1 MAPRVLLLS
10 VLAVVLGGCRAPQA
24 ETAAASSPDE
34 ARDQSTT
41 SAPAISEA
49 SGGDQRIQSTYSE
62 DFERCWQGSN
72 QSAIRQTCVE
82 REASQQQ
89 ARLDAADAKGE
100 AVLVGPELE
109 AYRQSRRKLREEIAS
124 ACTPRP
130 EATEAEQLDAAYCVM
145 FRTAQAA
152 EEREIAN
159 DLEQEVRL

>member
-10 VLAVVLGGCRAPQA
+10 FLVAALAGCSAPQA
-24 ETAAASSPDE
+24 ETAPASSPDE

-41 SAPAISEA
+41 AASAISEA
-49 SGGDQRIQSTYSE
+49 SGGDQPVQSTYSE
-62 DFERCWQGSN
+62 QFEQCWQSSN
-72 QSAIRQTCVE
+72 ESTIRQACAE
-82 REASQQQ
+82 KEATQQK

-145 FRTAQAA
+145 LRTAQAA

-159 DLEQEVRL
+159 ELEQEVMP

>member
-1 MAPRVLLLS
+1 MAPRVLFLS
-10 VLAVVLGGCRAPQA
+10 VLAVTLAGCSAPQA
-24 ETAAASSPDE
+24 ETAVASSPTE
-34 ARDQSTT
+34 ARDQST
-41 SAPAISEA
+41 AAVQAIPAA
-49 SGGDQRIQSTYSE
+49 SGGDQRIRSTYSE
-62 DFERCWQGSN
+62 EFEQCWQSSN
-72 QSAIRQTCVE
+72 ESAIRQTCVE
-82 REASQQQ
+82 KEASQQQ

-109 AYRQSRRKLREEIAS
+109 AYRQGRRKLREEIAS

-159 DLEQEVRL
+159 ELEQEVMP